1 MKSRIDLFF
10 KLFVLCLLLGL
21 GHTSRSQTTPNPN
34 AAPNEFVQQ
43 VADQVLAALKA
54 DSSVRAGN
62 TARVNQIVDELILP
76 NVNFEKTT
84 RLAAGRYWRQA
95 TPEQQAAL
103 VKAFRGTLGRSYS
116 GAFTRVDEGTSIK
129 VLPFRG
135 EADAT
140 DLVVRSQVT
149 QRANTQPIALD
160 YRLEKTPQGWKIY
173 DLNVENIWLIENYR
187 NQFSQQISQNGI
199 DGLIQALNQ
208 RAQQQSLSVPCR
220 LAGLMVARAHRPTTR
235 SSCLLFRFKISLKFS
250 HLAPWVGVACFA
262 HLQALAF
269 RRSMMCP

>member
-10 KLFVLCLLLGL
+10 KLFVLCVLLGL
-21 GHTSRSQTTPNPN
+21 GHTSRAQTKPDPK
-34 AAPNEFVQQ
+34 AAPNDFVQQ
-43 VADQVLAALKA
+43 VADQVLAALKT

-62 TARVNQIVDELILP
+62 TARVNQIVDDLILP
-76 NVNFEKTT
+76 HVNFEKTT

-116 GAFTRVDEGTSIK
+116 GAFTRIDEGTSIK
-129 VLPFRG
+129 VLPLRG
-135 EADAT
+135 DADAT
-140 DLVVRSQVT
+140 DLVVKSQVM

-208 RAQQQSLSVPCR
+208 RAQQQ
-220 LAGLMVARAHRPTTR
+220 
-235 SSCLLFRFKISLKFS
+235 
-250 HLAPWVGVACFA
+250 
-262 HLQALAF
+262 
-269 RRSMMCP
+269 

>member
-129 VLPFRG
+129 VLPLRG
-135 EADAT
+135 EPDAT

-208 RAQQQSLSVPCR
+208 RAQQQ
-220 LAGLMVARAHRPTTR
+220 
-235 SSCLLFRFKISLKFS
+235 
-250 HLAPWVGVACFA
+250 
-262 HLQALAF
+262 
-269 RRSMMCP
+269 

>member
-10 KLFVLCLLLGL
+10 KLLTLCLLLGL
-21 GHTSRSQTTPNPN
+21 SHASHAQAKPDPN
-34 AAPNEFVQQ
+34 AAPNDFVQQ

-54 DSSVRAGN
+54 DNSVRSGN
-62 TARVNQIVDELILP
+62 TARVNQIVDEFILP

-103 VKAFRGTLGRSYS
+103 VKAFRGTLGRAYS

-129 VLPFRG
+129 VLPLRG

-140 DLVVRSQVT
+140 DLVVKSQVT
-149 QRANTQPIALD
+149 QSANTQPIGLD

-187 NQFSQQISQNGI
+187 NQFSQQISQSGI

-208 RAQQQSLSVPCR
+208 RAQQ
-220 LAGLMVARAHRPTTR
+220 
-235 SSCLLFRFKISLKFS
+235 
-250 HLAPWVGVACFA
+250 
-262 HLQALAF
+262 
-269 RRSMMCP
+269 

>member
-1 MKSRIDLFF
+1 MKSRIDIVL
-10 KLFVLCLLLGL
+10 KLLLVCLLLGL
-21 GHTSRSQTTPNPN
+21 SHTTRAQVKPDPN
-34 AAPNEFVQQ
+34 AAPNDFVQQ
-43 VADQVLAALKA
+43 VADQVLTALKA

-62 TARVNQIVDELILP
+62 TARVNQIVDDLILP

-95 TPEQQAAL
+95 TPEQQVAL

-129 VLPFRG
+129 VLPLRG
-135 EADAT
+135 EADTT
-140 DLVVRSQVT
+140 DVVVKSQVT
-149 QRANTQPIALD
+149 QRANTQPIGLD

-187 NQFSQQISQNGI
+187 NQFSQQISQSGI

-208 RAQQQSLSVPCR
+208 RAQQ
-220 LAGLMVARAHRPTTR
+220 
-235 SSCLLFRFKISLKFS
+235 
-250 HLAPWVGVACFA
+250 
-262 HLQALAF
+262 
-269 RRSMMCP
+269 

>member
-10 KLFVLCLLLGL
+10 TLFTLCLLLGL
-21 GHTSRSQTTPNPN
+21 SHASHAQTKPDPN
-34 AAPNEFVQQ
+34 AAPNDFVQQ
-43 VADQVLAALKA
+43 VADQVLTALKA

-103 VKAFRGTLGRSYS
+103 VKAFRGTLGRAYS
-116 GAFTRVDEGTSIK
+116 GAFTRVDDATSVK
-129 VLPFRG
+129 VLPLRG
-135 EADAT
+135 ETDAT
-140 DLVVRSQVT
+140 DLVVKSQVT
-149 QRANTQPIALD
+149 QHANTQPIGLD

-208 RAQQQSLSVPCR
+208 RAQQ
-220 LAGLMVARAHRPTTR
+220 
-235 SSCLLFRFKISLKFS
+235 
-250 HLAPWVGVACFA
+250 
-262 HLQALAF
+262 
-269 RRSMMCP
+269 

>member
-140 DLVVRSQVT
+140 DLVVKSQVM

-173 DLNVENIWLIENYR
+173 DLNVENIWLIEDYR

-208 RAQQQSLSVPCR
+208 RAQQQ
-220 LAGLMVARAHRPTTR
+220 
-235 SSCLLFRFKISLKFS
+235 
-250 HLAPWVGVACFA
+250 
-262 HLQALAF
+262 
-269 RRSMMCP
+269 

>member
-95 TPEQQAAL
+95 TPEQQASL

-208 RAQQQSLSVPCR
+208 RAQQQ
-220 LAGLMVARAHRPTTR
+220 
-235 SSCLLFRFKISLKFS
+235 
-250 HLAPWVGVACFA
+250 
-262 HLQALAF
+262 
-269 RRSMMCP
+269 

>member
-34 AAPNEFVQQ
+34 AAPNDFVQQ

-208 RAQQQSLSVPCR
+208 RAQQQ
-220 LAGLMVARAHRPTTR
+220 
-235 SSCLLFRFKISLKFS
+235 
-250 HLAPWVGVACFA
+250 
-262 HLQALAF
+262 
-269 RRSMMCP
+269 

>member
-10 KLFVLCLLLGL
+10 NLVFLCLLLGL
-21 GHTSRSQTTPNPN
+21 GHTSRAQTTPNPK
-34 AAPNEFVQQ
+34 AAPSDFVQQ
-43 VADQVLAALKA
+43 VADQVLAALKT

-62 TARVNQIVDELILP
+62 TARVNQIVDDLILP
-76 NVNFEKTT
+76 HVNFEKTT

-129 VLPFRG
+129 VLPLRG
-135 EADAT
+135 DADAA
-140 DLVVRSQVT
+140 DLVVKSQVM

-208 RAQQQSLSVPCR
+208 RAQQ
-220 LAGLMVARAHRPTTR
+220 
-235 SSCLLFRFKISLKFS
+235 
-250 HLAPWVGVACFA
+250 
-262 HLQALAF
+262 
-269 RRSMMCP
+269 